1 MIFLLWQ
8 AWAILSAVPQGTI
21 NLKQKMKMNYDSK
34 LMKLVPAGVVLAA
47 AVFLGCGQEKVND
60 FNVLFALFGFGA
72 VIALMVVAAIDY
84 RRKRASQG
92 HY

>member
-47 AVFLGCGQEKVND
+47 AVFLGCGQEKVNV
-60 FNVLFALFGFGA
+60 NVLFAFFGFSA